1 MPPKKIVNPVALKS
15 GDIKV
20 DSGDIDLESQK
31 QLQSKTK
38 VVITKK
44 KQPDAKVEEPKVE
57 EAKVEE
63 AKVEEAKATVEEP
76 KVEEVK
82 ATVEEP
88 KEDLEVVIKDK
99 KITSK
104 PKLVKKETKDIPKE
118 TAKDIPKETAKD
130 IPKET
135 AKDTPKEED
144 KEKEVLLDAS
154 KLSKSKKHTK
164 KVDTNELFNEE
175 DLDYRN
181 VMINYDFTKNKT
193 LPKITKYEKALL
205 IGKRAKQIEE
215 GANPNVKVLPGQ
227 SAIAIAEEELRQRK
241 IPLIIKRPLGN
252 TFEYW
257 KPADMEVIMD

>member
-1 MPPKKIVNPVALKS
+1 MPPKKIVNPVSLKS

-20 DSGDIDLESQK
+20 DSGDIDMEPK
-31 QLQSKTK
+31 TQLQSKTK

-44 KQPDAKVEEPKVE
+44 KQLDAKVEQVKVEKAEEPKAEEAEEPKVE
-57 EAKVEE
+57 EP
-63 AKVEEAKATVEEP
+63 KAEEP
-76 KVEEVK
+76 KAEAEE
-82 ATVEEP
+82 A
-88 KEDLEVVIKDK
+88 EVLIKDK
-99 KITSK
+99 KATSK
-104 PKLVKKETKDIPKE
+104 PKLVKKDIREATKEAPKE
-118 TAKDIPKETAKD
+118 SS
-130 IPKET
+130 
-135 AKDTPKEED
+135 KEED
-144 KEKEVLLDAS
+144 EDMNKKKEKDKEVLLDVS

-164 KVDTNELFNEE
+164 KVETNELFNEE

>member
-44 KQPDAKVEEPKVE
+44 KQLDAKVEQVKVE
-57 EAKVEE
+57 EV
-63 AKVEEAKATVEEP
+63 

-82 ATVEEP
+82 ARVEEP
-88 KEDLEVVIKDK
+88 KEYLEVVIKDK

-104 PKLVKKETKDIPKE
+104 PKLVKKETKDTPKE
-118 TAKDIPKETAKD
+118 TAKDTPKDTPKETA
-130 IPKET
+130 KET

-144 KEKEVLLDAS
+144 KDKEVLLDAS

>member
-1 MPPKKIVNPVALKS
+1 MPPKKIVNPITLKS
-15 GDIKV
+15 GYIKV

-44 KQPDAKVEEPKVE
+44 KQPEPKVE
-57 EAKVEE
+57 ESKVEE
-63 AKVEEAKATVEEP
+63 VKVEEP

-82 ATVEEP
+82 ATVEES

-99 KITSK
+99 KVTSK
-104 PKLVKKETKDIPKE
+104 PKLVKKDIREATKEIH
-118 TAKDIPKETAKD
+118 
-130 IPKET
+130 
-135 AKDTPKEED
+135 KDTPKAETKESSKESSKEED
-144 KEKEVLLDAS
+144 EDINKEKEVLLDAS

-181 VMINYDFTKNKT
+181 VMINYNFTKNKT

>member
-15 GDIKV
+15 GDINV
-20 DSGDIDLESQK
+20 DSGDIDMESQK

-38 VVITKK
+38 IVITKK
-44 KQPDAKVEEPKVE
+44 KQPDAKVEEVKVE
-57 EAKVEE
+57 QV
-63 AKVEEAKATVEEP
+63 

-82 ATVEEP
+82 STVEEP

-99 KITSK
+99 KITNK
-104 PKLVKKETKDIPKE
+104 PKLVKKETKDKPKD
-118 TAKDIPKETAKD
+118 T
-130 IPKET
+130 PKET
-135 AKDTPKEED
+135 AKDTPKESNKESNKKSSKEED
-144 KEKEVLLDAS
+144 EDINKDKEVLLDAS